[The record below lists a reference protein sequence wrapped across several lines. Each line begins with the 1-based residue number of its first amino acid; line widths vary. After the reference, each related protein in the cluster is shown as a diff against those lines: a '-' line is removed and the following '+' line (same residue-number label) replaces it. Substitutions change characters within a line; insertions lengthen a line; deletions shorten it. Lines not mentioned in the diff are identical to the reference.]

1 MTGRGAPGDWLFTT
15 RWVHLHEEDTAAGA
29 VYRPLEGEIPLSRR
43 PREQFDLSP
52 GGSARLFTGSPD
64 DRLAERPATW
74 REDAGTTGARTPGA
88 AEIRIIQRSPDR
100 LVVKIHD

>member
-1 MTGRGAPGDWLFTT
+1 MTGGGAPVDWLFAT
-15 RWVHLHEEDTAAGA
+15 RWVHLFEEDTAAGA
-29 VYRPLEGEIPLSRR
+29 VYRPLESEIPLSRR
-43 PREQFDLSP
+43 PREQFELSP

-74 REDAGTTGARTPGA
+74 REDASPSAPRTPGA
-88 AEIRIIQRSPDR
+88 AEIRIVDRSPDR